1 MAWHSGAVA
10 YYDDIEVIA
19 PASEYPTKLSI
30 VGAPTMSEP
39 GIGDGR
45 TSMYFDGTDDAIHTT
60 YRQNCIHNVLDAAF
74 KASQELT
81 AMIWFKPWDASM
93 WTEVDAGD
101 STTHVLISFSGLDR
115 AGNSEGHKICL
126 DKWGSENNALSL
138 VPPQAYG
145 SGGVDDSWYFVA
157 ITWSKP
163 QDRIREY
170 FNGLPNTHLWWE
182 NTGLTTYDTG
192 LINNIGIGTRAI
204 SPLQYWHGHLAHFA
218 IWDCELPASFI
229 RRLAL

>member
-1 MAWHSGAVA
+1 
-10 YYDDIEVIA
+10 
-19 PASEYPTKLSI
+19 
-30 VGAPTMSEP
+30 
-39 GIGDGR
+39 
-45 TSMYFDGTDDAIHTT
+45 
-60 YRQNCIHNVLDAAF
+60 
-74 KASQELT
+74 
-81 AMIWFKPWDASM
+81 MIWFKPWDASM

-115 AGNSEGHKICL
+115 AAIQKDIKFAWINGVLKIMLCHV
-126 DKWGSENNALSL
+126 G
-138 VPPQAYG
+138 PPAAYG

-204 SPLQYWHGHLAHFA
+204 SPLQYWHGHLGPFC
-218 IWDCELPASFI
+218 DLG
-229 RRLAL
+229 L